1 VTPPVTAIS
10 PDALRVV
17 LFSGG
22 RGSSALT
29 EQLAVHPQIALTVA
43 INGYDDG
50 ASTGEVRRFLGDA
63 LGPSDFRKNA
73 SRIAR
78 VTQSAPPALIR
89 LLDTRLPDGS
99 DAAVA
104 QRLFDL
110 IAATGEPWDDYSRQL
125 AADAV
130 ALPLT
135 MRADVAA
142 RLRAFDAERRAT
154 GRAFDFH
161 DCSVGNLVF
170 AGTFLQ
176 CARQF
181 NPTVDSYCALLGL
194 PHGLIENVSDGTNA
208 FLVALDADHHLLGS
222 EAAIVDARQENRIRD
237 IFLIDAP
244 LAEAD
249 IARLSAEP
257 PAAIEQALLARARRI
272 PFNARLALRL
282 MEADLIIY
290 APGTQHSS
298 LFPSYLTEGLPD
310 VIASNVR
317 ATKLLITN
325 LQPDAEIAGSSA
337 VDLLDRAL
345 YYLRDR
351 QHLQTP
357 TPCLITHC
365 LINDPGL
372 INNPGRL
379 HSPLDTSASAHVLP
393 GELEQL
399 EDPRLVRIANYEQG
413 VSGRHDATKVLG
425 PFLTRLLA
433 RRSRPRVALLLLRTE
448 RASKVLQTL
457 LELFRGGVDRA
468 PVDVTVFYTSDEPV
482 PASVAADLPFTL
494 RPLDRDKLD
503 AQFRQV
509 VREEQP
515 DYVGLFDSSGMYNG
529 EDLVG
534 MLAQLPLG
542 APDAVWGSRRLS
554 VREIRES
561 TYLRYRRTPLLGI
574 LSYVG
579 SHALSA
585 FYLVGYGRYVSDT
598 LSEARLVRAAYLLRC
613 GVDVVHKDLN
623 HHLLAAVLG
632 DKAEIRE
639 LPVTFLPLSPARVR
653 RTGVRDGLAALWTII
668 RLRLQRSTQPPQPPA
683 AAADEATSPAKS
695 SPVHP
700 VL

>member
-1 VTPPVTAIS
+1 MMP
-10 PDALRVV
+10 LRVV

-29 EQLAVHPQIALTVA
+29 EQLASHPQIALTLA

-78 VTQSAPPALIR
+78 VTQSAPAALIA
-89 LLDTRLPDGS
+89 LLDKRLPDGT
-99 DAAVA
+99 DAALA

-110 IAATGEPWDDYSRQL
+110 VNGTGEPWDDYSRQL
-125 AADAV
+125 VADAT

-135 MRADVAA
+135 VRADLNA
-142 RLRAFDAERRAT
+142 RLRRFDAERLTT
-154 GRAFDFH
+154 GRSFNFH
-161 DCSVGNLVF
+161 DCSLGNLVF

-176 CARQF
+176 CDRQF
-181 NPTVDSYCALLGL
+181 NPSVDSYCALLGL
-194 PHGLIENVSDGTNA
+194 PAGLIENVSDGTNA
-208 FLVALDADHHLLGS
+208 FLVALDIDHHLLGS
-222 EAAIVDARQENRIRD
+222 EAAIVDAKQQNRIRD

-244 LAEAD
+244 LAYAEV
-249 IARLSAEP
+249 ARLSAEP
-257 PAAIEQALLARARRI
+257 PAVVEQALLARSRHI
-272 PFNARLALRL
+272 PFNSRLAMRL

-298 LFPSYLTEGLPD
+298 LFPSYLTEGLSD

-337 VDLLDRAL
+337 IDLLDRAL
-345 YYLRDR
+345 YYLRQR
-351 QHLQTP
+351 QRHQTP
-357 TPCLITHC
+357 MPVLITHC
-365 LINDPGL
+365 LINDPVKGD
-372 INNPGRL
+372 PR
-379 HSPLDTSASAHVLP
+379 SPSAPAQASASPHVLP
-393 GELEQL
+393 GELEQI

-413 VSGRHDATKVLG
+413 VSGRHDANKVLG

-433 RRSRPRVALLLLRTE
+433 RRARPRVALLLLRTHS
-448 RASKVLQTL
+448 ANKVLQTL
-457 LELFRGGVDRA
+457 LELYRGGVDHA
-468 PVDVTVFYTSDEPV
+468 PVDVTVFYASDDPV
-482 PASVAADLPFTL
+482 PNGVAADLPFTL

-503 AQFRQV
+503 AQFRQI

-529 EDLVG
+529 EDLVA

-561 TYLRYRRTPLLGI
+561 TSMRYRRTPLLGT
-574 LSYVG
+574 LSYIG
-579 SHALSA
+579 SHLLSA
-585 FYLVGYGRYVSDT
+585 CYLLAYGRYVSDT
-598 LSEARLVRAAYLLRC
+598 LSEARLVRAPYLLGC
-613 GVDVVHKDLN
+613 QVDVAHKDLN

-639 LPVTFLPLSPARVR
+639 LPVTFLPLSPDRVR
-653 RTGVRDGLAALWTII
+653 RTGVGDGLAALWTIA
-668 RLRLQRSTQPPQPPA
+668 RLSLRNAGGRRASSAPAGATADEREAKPSAAHPA
-683 AAADEATSPAKS
+683 A
-695 SPVHP
+695 
-700 VL
+700 

>member
-1 VTPPVTAIS
+1 VTGTP
-10 PDALRVV
+10 LRVV

-29 EQLAVHPQIALTVA
+29 EQLAAHPQIALTVA

-78 VTQSAPPALIR
+78 VTQSAAPALIR
-89 LLDTRLPDGS
+89 LLDTRFPDGT
-99 DAAVA
+99 DAAGA
-104 QRLFDL
+104 ERLFAL
-110 IAATGEPWDDYSRQL
+110 VASSSEPWDDYSRQL
-125 AADAV
+125 AVDA
-130 ALPLT
+130 ATLPLT
-135 MRADVAA
+135 VRTDVAA
-142 RLRAFDAERRAT
+142 RLRAFETERLAT
-154 GRAFDFH
+154 GRAFNFQ
-161 DCSVGNLVF
+161 DCSLGNLVF

-176 CARQF
+176 CGRRF
-181 NPTVDSYCALLGL
+181 NETVDSYCALLGL
-194 PHGLIENVSDGTNA
+194 PPGLIENVSDGTNA
-208 FLVALDADHHLLGS
+208 FLVAVDVDHQVLGS
-222 EAAIVDARQENRIRD
+222 EAAIVDAKQQNRIRD

-244 LAEAD
+244 LSPAE
-249 IARLSAEP
+249 IATLTASAGS
-257 PAAIEQALLARARRI
+257 PANIERALLARSRRI

-298 LFPSYLTEGLPD
+298 LFPSYLTEGLTE

-317 ATKLLITN
+317 ATKLFITN
-325 LQPDAEIAGSSA
+325 LQPDAEIAGSSG
-337 VDLLDRAL
+337 VDLLGRAL

-365 LINDPGL
+365 LINDP
-372 INNPGRL
+372 NAMDAPGPACA
-379 HSPLDTSASAHVLP
+379 SPHVPP
-393 GELEQL
+393 GELEQI
-399 EDPRLVRIANYEQG
+399 EDPRIVRIANFELG
-413 VSGRHDATKVLG
+413 ASGQHDASKVLG

-433 RRSRPRVALLLLRTE
+433 RRSRPRVALLFLRTGS
-448 RASKVLQTL
+448 ASKVLQTL

-468 PVDVTVFYTSDEPV
+468 PVDLTAFYASDEPV
-482 PASVAADLPFTL
+482 PSGVAADLPFTL

-503 AQFRQV
+503 AQFRAI

-515 DYVGLFDSSGMYNG
+515 DYVALFDSSGMYNG
-529 EDLVG
+529 EDFVAL
-534 MLAQLPLG
+534 LAQLPLG

-561 TYLRYRRTPLLGI
+561 TYLRYRRTPLLGL

-579 SHALSA
+579 SHMLSVL
-585 FYLVGYGRYVSDT
+585 YLLGYGRYVSDT
-598 LSEARLVRAAYLLRC
+598 LSEARLVRSGYLLRC
-613 GVDVVHKDLN
+613 GVDVAHKDLN

-653 RTGVRDGLAALWTII
+653 RTGVGDGLAAVWTIM
-668 RLRLQRSTQPPQPPA
+668 RLRLQRSRQAQSADANAARSTPHPDPLPA
-683 AAADEATSPAKS
+683 SGERGNR
-695 SPVHP
+695 
-700 VL
+700 

>member
-1 VTPPVTAIS
+1 VIPPR
-10 PDALRVV
+10 LRVV

-29 EQLAVHPQIALTVA
+29 EQLAAHPQIALTLA

-73 SRIAR
+73 SRLAR
-78 VTQSAPPALIR
+78 VTHSAPAALIH
-89 LLDTRLPDGS
+89 LLDTRLPDGT
-99 DAAVA
+99 DAALA

-110 IAATGEPWDDYSRQL
+110 VSGTGEPWDDYARQVV
-125 AADAV
+125 ADAT

-135 MRADVAA
+135 MRVDVTA
-142 RLRAFDAERRAT
+142 RLRRFDAERLAT
-154 GRAFDFH
+154 ARAFNFH
-161 DCSVGNLVF
+161 DCSLGNLVF

-176 CARQF
+176 CERQF
-181 NPTVDSYCALLGL
+181 NHAVDSYCALLGL
-194 PHGLIENVSDGTNA
+194 PAGLIENVSDGTNA
-208 FLVALDADHHLLGS
+208 FLVALDVDHHLLSS
-222 EAAIVDARQENRIRD
+222 EAAIVDAKQQNRIRD

-244 LAEAD
+244 LAETE
-249 IARLSAEP
+249 IARMSAEP
-257 PAAIEQALLARARRI
+257 PAAVEQALLARSCRI
-272 PFNARLALRL
+272 PFNSRLALRL

-298 LFPSYLTEGLPD
+298 LFPSYLTEGLSD

-337 VDLLDRAL
+337 IDLLDRAL
-345 YYLRDR
+345 YYLRSR
-351 QHLQTP
+351 HRLQTP

-365 LINDPGL
+365 LINDPGS
-372 INNPGRL
+372 INAPANA
-379 HSPLDTSASAHVLP
+379 SASPHVLP

-413 VSGRHDATKVLG
+413 ASGRHDATKVLG

-433 RRSRPRVALLLLRTE
+433 RRSRPRVALLLLRTHS
-448 RASKVLQTL
+448 ASKVLQTL
-457 LELFRGGVDRA
+457 LELFRGGVDHA
-468 PVDVTVFYTSDEPV
+468 PVDVTVFYASDEPV
-482 PASVAADLPFTL
+482 PAGIAADLPFTL

-503 AQFRQV
+503 AQFRQI

-529 EDLVG
+529 EDLVA
-534 MLAQLPLG
+534 MLSQLPLG
-542 APDAVWGSRRLS
+542 APDSVWGSRRLS

-561 TYLRYRRTPLLGI
+561 TYLRYRRTPLLGT
-574 LSYVG
+574 LSYAG
-579 SHALSA
+579 SHLLSV

-598 LSEARLVRAAYLLRC
+598 LSEARLVRAPYFLRC
-613 GVDVVHKDLN
+613 GVDVAHKDLN

-668 RLRLQRSTQPPQPPA
+668 RLRLQRGSGRRASAP
-683 AAADEATSPAKS
+683 ADEAAANAKS
-695 SPVHP
+695 SAAHP
-700 VL
+700 VV

>member
-1 VTPPVTAIS
+1 VTSTPAG
-10 PDALRVV
+10 ALRVV

-29 EQLAVHPQIALTVA
+29 EQLAAHPQIALTVA

-89 LLDTRLPDGS
+89 LLDTRLPDAT
-99 DAAVA
+99 DAALA

-110 IAATGEPWDDYSRQL
+110 IAATGEPWDDYSRTL
-125 AADAV
+125 AADVV
-130 ALPLT
+130 ALPLA
-135 MRADVAA
+135 MRADVAG
-142 RLRAFDAERRAT
+142 RLRAFDAERRTT
-154 GRAFDFH
+154 GRTFDFH

-181 NPTVDSYCALLGL
+181 NPAVDSYCALLGL
-194 PHGLIENVSDGTNA
+194 PAGLIDNVSDGTNA
-208 FLVALDADHHLLGS
+208 FLVALDTDHHLLGS
-222 EAAIVDARQENRIRD
+222 EAAIVDARHENRIRD

-244 LAEAD
+244 LSETDRAQ
-249 IARLSAEP
+249 LSAEA
-257 PAAIEQALLARARRI
+257 PAAIERALLARSRRI

-298 LFPSYLTEGLPD
+298 LFPSYLTEGITE

-365 LINDPGL
+365 LINDPGR
-372 INNPGRL
+372 PGRA
-379 HSPLDTSASAHVLP
+379 HDPADASASLHVLP

-413 VSGRHDATKVLG
+413 ASGRHDANKVLG

-433 RRSRPRVALLLLRTE
+433 RRSRPRVALLLLRTD

-468 PVDVTVFYTSDEPV
+468 PVDVTVFYASHEPV
-482 PASVAADLPFTL
+482 PAGVAADLPFTL
-494 RPLDRDKLD
+494 RPLDRDTLD

-561 TYLRYRRTPLLGI
+561 TYLRYRRAPLLGI

-579 SHALSA
+579 SHMLSA

-598 LSEARLVRAAYLLRC
+598 LSEARLVRTGYLLRC
-613 GVDVVHKDLN
+613 GVDVAHKDLN

-632 DKAEIRE
+632 DKAEVRE

-653 RTGVRDGLAALWTII
+653 RTGVRDGLAALWTIL
-668 RLRLQRSTQPPQPPA
+668 RLRLQRSRRQPPPSGAPA
-683 AAADEATSPAKS
+683 ATDPSADGAASNAKS
-695 SPVHP
+695 SPAHP

>member
-1 VTPPVTAIS
+1 VSAGT
-10 PDALRVV
+10 LRVV

-22 RGSSALT
+22 RGSSGLT
-29 EQLAVHPQIALTVA
+29 EQLAAHPQIALTVA

-78 VTQSAPPALIR
+78 VIQSAPPALIR
-89 LLDTRLPDGS
+89 LLDTRLPDGT
-99 DAAVA
+99 DVAQA

-110 IAATGEPWDDYSRQL
+110 IDLTGEPWDDYSRQL
-125 AADAV
+125 SDDAA

-135 MRADVAA
+135 VRADVAG
-142 RLRAFDAERRAT
+142 RLRAFETERRTT
-154 GRAFDFH
+154 GRAFNFH

-170 AGTFLQ
+170 AGTFLHCQ
-176 CARQF
+176 RRF
-181 NPTVDSYCALLGL
+181 NQAVDSYCALLGL
-194 PHGLIENVSDGTNA
+194 PTGLIENVSDGTNA
-208 FLVALDADHHLLGS
+208 FLVALDVDHHLLGS
-222 EAAIVDARQENRIRD
+222 EAAIVDARHQNRIRD

-244 LAEAD
+244 LAEAE

-257 PAAIEQALLARARRI
+257 PAAQEQALLARSVRI

-337 VDLLDRAL
+337 VDLLERAL
-345 YYLRDR
+345 YYLRTR
-351 QHLQTP
+351 QQSQTP

-365 LINDPGL
+365 LINDP
-372 INNPGRL
+372 
-379 HSPLDTSASAHVLP
+379 SATSAASASPHVLP
-393 GELEQL
+393 GELEQI

-413 VSGRHDATKVLG
+413 VSGRHDPTKVLG

-457 LELFRGGVDRA
+457 LELFRGGIDRA
-468 PVDVTVFYTSDEPV
+468 QVDVTVFYASDEPV
-482 PASVAADLPFTL
+482 PAAVAADLPFTL
-494 RPLDRDKLD
+494 RPLDRPALD
-503 AQFRQV
+503 AQFRKI
-509 VREEQP
+509 VRDEQP

-529 EDLVG
+529 EDVIGL
-534 MLAQLPLG
+534 LAQLPLD
-542 APDAVWGSRRLS
+542 APEAVWGSRRLS

-561 TYLRYRRTPLLGI
+561 TSLRYRRAPLLGL
-574 LSYVG
+574 LSYAG
-579 SHALSA
+579 SHLLSVL
-585 FYLVGYGRYVSDT
+585 YLLGYGRYVSDT
-598 LSEARLVRAAYLLRC
+598 LSEARILRSSYLLRC
-613 GVDVVHKDLN
+613 GVDVAHKDLN
-623 HHLLAAVLG
+623 HHLLAAVLR

-653 RTGVRDGLAALWTII
+653 RTGVGDGLAAVWTIL
-668 RLRLQRSTQPPQPPA
+668 RLRFQRGRTIPQVTPDPLPA
-683 AAADEATSPAKS
+683 AGATPQDAARPAHDTKWA
-695 SPVHP
+695 
-700 VL
+700 

>member
-1 VTPPVTAIS
+1 VSAGT
-10 PDALRVV
+10 LRVV

-22 RGSSALT
+22 RGSSGLT
-29 EQLAVHPQIALTVA
+29 EQLAAHPQIALTVA

-78 VTQSAPPALIR
+78 VIQSAPPALIR
-89 LLDTRLPDGS
+89 LLDTRLPDGT
-99 DAAVA
+99 DVAQA

-110 IAATGEPWDDYSRQL
+110 IDLTGEPWDDYSRQL
-125 AADAV
+125 SDDAA

-135 MRADVAA
+135 VRADVAG
-142 RLRAFDAERRAT
+142 RLRAFETERRTT
-154 GRAFDFH
+154 GRAFNFH

-170 AGTFLQ
+170 AGTFLHCQ
-176 CARQF
+176 RRF
-181 NPTVDSYCALLGL
+181 NQAVDSYCALLGL
-194 PHGLIENVSDGTNA
+194 PTGLIENVSDGTNA
-208 FLVALDADHHLLGS
+208 FLVALDVDHHLLGS
-222 EAAIVDARQENRIRD
+222 EAAIVDARHQNRIRD

-244 LAEAD
+244 LAEAE

-257 PAAIEQALLARARRI
+257 PAAQEQALLARSVRI

-337 VDLLDRAL
+337 VDLLERAL
-345 YYLRDR
+345 YYLRTR
-351 QHLQTP
+351 QQSQTP

-365 LINDPGL
+365 LINDP
-372 INNPGRL
+372 
-379 HSPLDTSASAHVLP
+379 SATSAASASPHVLP
-393 GELEQL
+393 GELEQI

-413 VSGRHDATKVLG
+413 VSGRHDPTKVLG

-457 LELFRGGVDRA
+457 LELFRGGIDRA
-468 PVDVTVFYTSDEPV
+468 QVDVTVFYASDEPV
-482 PASVAADLPFTL
+482 PAAVAADLPFTL
-494 RPLDRDKLD
+494 RPLDRPALD
-503 AQFRQV
+503 AQFRKI
-509 VREEQP
+509 VRDEQP

-529 EDLVG
+529 EDVIGL
-534 MLAQLPLG
+534 LAQLPLD
-542 APDAVWGSRRLS
+542 APEAVWGSRRLS

-561 TYLRYRRTPLLGI
+561 TSLRYRRAPLLGL
-574 LSYVG
+574 LSYAG
-579 SHALSA
+579 SHLLSVL
-585 FYLVGYGRYVSDT
+585 YLLGYGRYVSDT
-598 LSEARLVRAAYLLRC
+598 LSEARILRSSYLLRC
-613 GVDVVHKDLN
+613 GVDVAHKDLN
-623 HHLLAAVLG
+623 HHLLAAVLR

-653 RTGVRDGLAALWTII
+653 RTGVGDGLAAVWTIL
-668 RLRLQRSTQPPQPPA
+668 RLRFQRGRTIPEVTPDPLPA
-683 AAADEATSPAKS
+683 AAGATPQDAARPAHDTKWA
-695 SPVHP
+695 
-700 VL
+700 

>member
-1 VTPPVTAIS
+1 VSAG
-10 PDALRVV
+10 ALRVV

-22 RGSSALT
+22 RGSSGLT
-29 EQLAVHPQIALTVA
+29 EQLAAHPQIALTVA

-78 VTQSAPPALIR
+78 VTQSAAPALIS
-89 LLDTRLPDGS
+89 LLDARMPDGT
-99 DAAVA
+99 DVIRA

-110 IAATGEPWDDYSRQL
+110 VALSGEPWDDYSRQL
-125 AADAV
+125 AADAA

-135 MRADVAA
+135 VRADVAA

-154 GRAFDFH
+154 GRAFNFQ

-176 CARQF
+176 CQRRF
-181 NPTVDSYCALLGL
+181 NEAVDSYCALLGL
-194 PHGLIENVSDGTNA
+194 PRGLIENVSDGTNA
-208 FLVALDADHHLLGS
+208 FLVALDVDHHLLGS
-222 EAAIVDARQENRIRD
+222 EAAIVDAKHQNRIRD

-244 LAEAD
+244 LADAE
-249 IARLSAEP
+249 IARLDAEP
-257 PAAIEQALLARARRI
+257 AAAQERALLARSVRI

-298 LFPSYLTEGLPD
+298 LFPSYLTEGLPE

-337 VDLLDRAL
+337 VDLLERAL
-345 YYLRDR
+345 YYLRTR
-351 QHLQTP
+351 QQSQTP

-365 LINDPGL
+365 LINDP
-372 INNPGRL
+372 
-379 HSPLDTSASAHVLP
+379 SAASAVSASPHVLP
-393 GELEQL
+393 GELEQI

-413 VSGRHDATKVLG
+413 VSGRHDPTKVLG

-457 LELFRGGVDRA
+457 LELFRGGIDRA
-468 PVDVTVFYTSDEPV
+468 QVDVSVFYASDEPV
-482 PASVAADLPFTL
+482 PPAVAADLPFTL
-494 RPLDRDKLD
+494 RPLDRQALD

-515 DYVGLFDSSGMYNG
+515 DYIGLFDSSGMYNG
-529 EDLVG
+529 EDVIGL
-534 MLAQLPLG
+534 LAQLPLDG
-542 APDAVWGSRRLS
+542 PDAVWGSRRLS

-561 TYLRYRRTPLLGI
+561 TSLRYRRAPLLGL
-574 LSYVG
+574 LSYAG
-579 SHALSA
+579 SHLLSVL
-585 FYLVGYGRYVSDT
+585 YLLGYGRYVSDT
-598 LSEARLVRAAYLLRC
+598 LSEARIVRSGYLLRC
-613 GVDVVHKDLN
+613 GVDVAHKDLN
-623 HHLLAAVLG
+623 HHLLAAVLR

-653 RTGVRDGLAALWTII
+653 RTGVGDGLAAVWTIL
-668 RLRLQRSTQPPQPPA
+668 RLRLQRGPRVAQVAPDPLPATPGAAPQDA
-683 AAADEATSPAKS
+683 AARAAHDTKWA
-695 SPVHP
+695 
-700 VL
+700 